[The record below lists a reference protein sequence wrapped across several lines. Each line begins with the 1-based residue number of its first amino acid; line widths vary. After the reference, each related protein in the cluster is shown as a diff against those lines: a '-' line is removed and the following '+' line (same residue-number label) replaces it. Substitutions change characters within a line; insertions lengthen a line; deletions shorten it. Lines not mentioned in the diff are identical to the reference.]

1 MVGVWEDQ
9 EGPRAFSRK
18 HPPLDSSLFQVWF
31 LWSKSTVP
39 AFLDKEEVVQIFGE
53 NPEEGEKDEET
64 QDENNKSG
72 ENT

>member
-1 MVGVWEDQ
+1 MDSSTSFFLAKNLILRLE
-9 EGPRAFSRK
+9 K
-18 HPPLDSSLFQVWF
+18 TLDSSLFQVWF

-53 NPEEGEKDEET
+53 NPEEGEEDEET